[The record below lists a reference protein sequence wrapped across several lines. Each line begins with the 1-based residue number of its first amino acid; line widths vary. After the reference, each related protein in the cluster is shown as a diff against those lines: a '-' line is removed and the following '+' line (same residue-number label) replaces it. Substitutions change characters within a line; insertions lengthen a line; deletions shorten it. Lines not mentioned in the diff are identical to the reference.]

1 MEKRRNAVCR
11 KQNSQIRTQKKRR
24 EAVYGRFAWY
34 KHVLNKVW
42 TNKNIYMPPVS
53 AKHRH
58 IGKSRK
64 QSRSVGMKTSA
75 QRSGADLDPNPAKQ
89 LLKTRGKAPLKSIV
103 KRCVILLQ

>member
-11 KQNSQIRTQKKRR
+11 KQNGQIGHKKN
-24 EAVYGRFAWY
+24 AAKQSMVG
-34 KHVLNKVW
+34 LPGINM
-42 TNKNIYMPPVS
+42 KNIYMPPVS

-103 KRCVILLQ
+103 KRCVIMLQ